1 MEMNFTRLSVEW
13 LEQLPPNLRE
23 AALKAL
29 TADDAKRLWKA
40 WRFHARG
47 AQWEPESD
55 WHTWLFLG
63 GRGAGKTRAGAE
75 WVAGEIRAR
84 RASRVAL
91 IAATHSD
98 ARMVMIEGPA
108 GLLAVSEGA
117 EYDPSLRRLRWPA
130 HGAEAYVMSADD
142 PDSIRGYQFELAWG
156 DEFCKWPEPQ
166 GALDMVRMGL
176 RLGDNPRLMI
186 TTTPRP
192 IPALL
197 ALRDDPECELTKSA
211 TYDNA
216 ANLAKPFIATM
227 KKTYGKTRL
236 GRQELDG
243 EIIEDVEGAL
253 WQRDAIENLRVKT
266 APVCERIVVGIDPP
280 AGKKGT
286 CGIVVAGMA
295 GNDGYILADYSKE
308 MLSPKQWA
316 DRVADAYEK
325 FEADCV
331 IAEANQGGEMVKSTL
346 FNAHPNMKVKLVH
359 ASKGKVVRAEPVSYL
374 YEAGRAHHVGAFP
387 ELEDQL
393 CQYDGTGKSPDRLDA
408 LVWALTELFP
418 QERREIPVP
427 RARHV

>member
-1 MEMNFTRLSVEW
+1 L
-13 LEQLPPNLRE
+13 LD
-23 AALKAL
+23 AALA
-29 TADDAKRLWKA
+29 RLRNDQQRDLMRA
-40 WRFHARG
+40 WELWARDE
-47 AQWEPESD
+47 QYEPEGD
-55 WHTWLFLG
+55 WNIWLFLG

-84 RASRVAL
+84 RAKRVAL

-98 ARMVMIEGPA
+98 ARNVMIEGPA
-108 GLLAVSEGA
+108 GLLSVSEGA
-117 EYDPSLRRLRWPA
+117 EYEPSLRRVRWPGI
-130 HGAEAYVMSADD
+130 GAEATVMSADE
-142 PDSIRGYQFELAWG
+142 PDSIRGYQFEIAWG

-176 RLGDNPRLMI
+176 RLGEYPRMMI

-192 IPALL
+192 IPSLL
-197 ALRDDPECELTKSA
+197 ALKDADGCVLSKST

-216 ANLAKPFIATM
+216 AHLPKPFIHAM

-253 WQRDAIENLRVKT
+253 WKRDQIENRRVKVV
-266 APVCERIVVGIDPP
+266 PVCSRVVVGIDPP
-280 AGKKGT
+280 TGKGT
-286 CGIVVAGMA
+286 CGIVVAGIT
-295 GNDGYILADYSKE
+295 GDDGYVLADYSKE

-316 DRVADAYEK
+316 DRAADAYEK
-325 FEADCV
+325 YEADCV
-331 IAEANQGGEMVKSTL
+331 VAEANQGGEMVRSNL
-346 FNAHPNMKVKLVH
+346 FNAHPNMKVELVH
-359 ASKGKVVRAEPVSYL
+359 ASKGKLPRAEPISGL
-374 YEAGRAHHVGAFP
+374 YESGRVHHAGVFP

-418 QERREIPVP
+418 QKRSAIP
-427 RARHV
+427 RARAL